1 MNFDRLKYLT
11 QGMEYD
17 GVSCLSPSQSLGP
30 ASIEVETGNL
40 LYAAV
45 RRIKPLCVVQ
55 TGTHWGFSSA
65 WIACALEENHRD
77 YEHFGKPRLYTW
89 DGNDYDGK
97 ADALLHQLGV
107 REYVELVIG
116 DSRTNDGEHRGLDAA
131 GLPPIDFL
139 FLDADHG
146 TDAVLEEWARFSPHL
161 NKEKAVVGFHDTT
174 LDPREAEGIRRIMT
188 DSTLRLNTPLYR
200 HYELFA
206 MRNLRG
212 LDLLLLTNEDL
223 Y

>member
-1 MNFDRLKYLT
+1 
-11 QGMEYD
+11 MEYD

-40 LYAAV
+40 LHGLV
-45 RRIKPLCVVQ
+45 RRNKPLCVVQ

-77 YEHFGKPRLYTW
+77 YPHFGKPRLYTW
-89 DGNDYDGK
+89 DGNDYEGR

-107 REYVELVIG
+107 REYVELIIG
-116 DSRTNDGEHRGLDAA
+116 DSRTNEEPHRGIDSAT
-131 GLPPIDFL
+131 LPPIDFM

-146 TDAVLEEWARFSPHL
+146 TDAVMEEWERFSPQL
-161 NKEKAVVGFHDTT
+161 APGALVGFHDTT
-174 LDPREAEGIRRIMT
+174 LDPREAEAVRIIEEQTGWPVIR
-188 DSTLRLNTPLYR
+188 
-200 HYELFA
+200 

-212 LDLLLLTNEDL
+212 FDLIQKP